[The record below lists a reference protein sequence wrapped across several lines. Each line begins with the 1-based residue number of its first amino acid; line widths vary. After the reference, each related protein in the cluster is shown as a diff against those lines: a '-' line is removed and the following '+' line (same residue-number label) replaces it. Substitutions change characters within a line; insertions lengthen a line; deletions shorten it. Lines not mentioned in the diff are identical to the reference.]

1 MTKSP
6 IEQFASTVLNCAF
19 RVHTALGPGLLESS
33 YKACLAYEVTQS
45 GLRVQVEVPVPLIYA
60 GQKMADVGYRVDVL
74 VEDELIVEI
83 KSVDAIVPVHKAQ
96 LLSYLRL
103 SNKRLGLLI
112 NFNEVHLKEGIRRV
126 ANNL

>member
-1 MTKSP
+1 
-6 IEQFASTVLNCAF
+6 
-19 RVHTALGPGLLESS
+19 
-33 YKACLAYEVTQS
+33 
-45 GLRVQVEVPVPLIYA
+45 
-60 GQKMADVGYRVDVL
+60 MADVGYRVDVL